1 MAYRRALVIMN
12 PVSGQHDPKRTRRR
26 LEERFREG
34 GLDFDFRETQGD
46 GDALCWAEAAGDE
59 GFDVVVAVGGDGTI
73 MEAMSG
79 LIKSKGSVP
88 LAQVP
93 TGTAN
98 LLARALLIPINVE
111 KSLELVFSGK
121 EERLDV
127 GYLPDHDRYFAL
139 VAGMGYDANM
149 IAEAPRNLKRVM
161 GFAAYVVSG
170 IKSLFRLKR
179 VRVHLEA
186 DGEKMDFLAHTVMV
200 INVGQIAAAKISL
213 GPDIHPH
220 DGKLDLMIAS
230 SVTLWGLARTFWQIL
245 TRQYKSQEN
254 LRYIQAAKIKIEVQP
269 PLGVQIDG
277 EAFGTTPLCVE
288 AVPGG
293 ANLIVPQEYVAEQ
306 EARSEGG

>member
-59 GFDVVVAVGGDGTI
+59 GFDVVVPV
-73 MEAMSG
+73 
-79 LIKSKGSVP
+79 
-88 LAQVP
+88 
-93 TGTAN
+93 GTAN